1 MASLLAWWRIGQD
14 MTQESGCRDRRFA
27 VGLGRD
33 ARLDPTISQG
43 LPQPVGIVTPV
54 AEQCPRSDERRVGKE
69 CVSTCR
75 SRWSPYHSKTK
86 TTSCTL
92 LPNTYDQIQTAA
104 QTNHAHKRI
113 RTTIER
119 IYTINK

>member
-1 MASLLAWWRIGQD
+1 MRMSDWSSDVCSSDLLLRTGMASLLAWWRIGQD

-54 AEQCPRSDERRVGKE
+54 AEQCPGLGQRVEHQQLGTA
-69 CVSTCR
+69 SCR
-75 SRWSPYHSKTK
+75 E
-86 TTSCTL
+86 
-92 LPNTYDQIQTAA
+92 
-104 QTNHAHKRI
+104 KRCQSV
-113 RTTIER
+113 
-119 IYTINK
+119 